1 MRLRVQLLWIGVLLT
16 ACAVPATS
24 TPAAA
29 PIPVKA
35 CYSALAGTSLV
46 AMYALEEGLFAKHGL
61 AVDLVYIDSG
71 SKALTAMIA
80 GDMDVCQVAGSA
92 VINAAVAGAEVKMI
106 AGLYNTYVYSL
117 MVAPEIQTPEDLVGK
132 AVAIS
137 QPGSSSDFAI
147 RAALKGMGL
156 EADTDVAVLAVGGQS
171 ERMAAMLSGQ
181 VVGTLVTVPETV
193 KARAL
198 GFHELLDM
206 ASLGEPYQHTGIA
219 ARSGFIEDNRPA
231 ALAFLKATAEAIQR
245 MQSDPEG
252 TAAVLTKYL
261 LLDPV
266 ADEEAIAETQAVM
279 VVRYLEKVPYPT
291 VPGIERALEELVV
304 ENPQAAGFDPQ
315 KVVDLTLM
323 TELEESGFFTDLA
336 AELSAAP

>member
-1 MRLRVQLLWIGVLLT
+1 
-16 ACAVPATS
+16 
-24 TPAAA
+24 
-29 PIPVKA
+29 
-35 CYSALAGTSLV
+35 
-46 AMYALEEGLFAKHGL
+46 
-61 AVDLVYIDSG
+61 
-71 SKALTAMIA
+71 
-80 GDMDVCQVAGSA
+80 
-92 VINAAVAGAEVKMI
+92 
-106 AGLYNTYVYSL
+106 
-117 MVAPEIQTPEDLVGK
+117 
-132 AVAIS
+132 
-137 QPGSSSDFAI
+137 
-147 RAALKGMGL
+147 
-156 EADTDVAVLAVGGQS
+156 
-171 ERMAAMLSGQ
+171 